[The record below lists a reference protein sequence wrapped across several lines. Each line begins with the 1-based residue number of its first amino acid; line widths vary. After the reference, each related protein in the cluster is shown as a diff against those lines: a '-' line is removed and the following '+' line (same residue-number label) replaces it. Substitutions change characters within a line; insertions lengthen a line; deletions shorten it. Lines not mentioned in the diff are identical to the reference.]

1 MNILNE
7 DMIKF
12 KMIETLNSSQSIYCV
27 SYYNGIH
34 NLQKRMYS
42 LYKYKTPYTVFYKD
56 ELVIDSNSNDDLT
69 FEEEKELI
77 LNRVKLI
84 DSVKKMEG
92 E

>member
-12 KMIETLNSSQSIYCV
+12 KMIETLNSSKSIYCV
-27 SYYNGIH
+27 GYYNGIH
-34 NLQKRMYS
+34 NLQKRMYN
-42 LYKYKTPYTVFYKD
+42 LYKCKIPYTVLYKD
-56 ELVIDSNSNDDLT
+56 ELVIDSSYDNIS
-69 FEEEKELI
+69 FEEERELI

-84 DSVKKMEG
+84 DSVKKMED

>member
-12 KMIETLNSSQSIYCV
+12 KMIETLNSSKSIYCV
-27 SYYNGIH
+27 GYYSGIH
-34 NLQKRMYS
+34 NLQKRMYN
-42 LYKYKTPYTVFYKD
+42 LYKCKTPYTVFYKD

-69 FEEEKELI
+69 FEEERELI

-84 DSVKKMEG
+84 NSVKKMEG